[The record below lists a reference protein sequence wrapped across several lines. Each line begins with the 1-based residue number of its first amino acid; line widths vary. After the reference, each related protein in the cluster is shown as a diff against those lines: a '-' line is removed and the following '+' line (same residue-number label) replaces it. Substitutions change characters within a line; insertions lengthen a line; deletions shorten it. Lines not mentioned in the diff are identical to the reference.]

1 MVRGDEIIS
10 AAVCIIDMEAVYS
23 IDMAKD
29 EAATADEE
37 IVVSVQGGAAERFG
51 VLVERYEARLQ
62 RYARKFLLDADE
74 AEDVVQESFIKA
86 YINIRSFDAS
96 RKFSSWIYRIAH
108 NECINAIKKKKGKVM
123 LSLPDFDVLLPHLVA
138 EETTM
143 HEAERKQVREEL
155 DRSLEK
161 LDEKYREPLVL
172 YYFEELDYQEIA
184 DVLGIPT
191 ATVGVRLR
199 RGREALGRMMER
211 DI

>member
-1 MVRGDEIIS
+1 
-10 AAVCIIDMEAVYS
+10 MEAVYS

-29 EAATADEE
+29 DAAITDEQ
-37 IVVSVQGGAAERFG
+37 IVVSVQSGDAERFG

-62 RYARKFLLDADE
+62 RYAKKFLLDADE
-74 AEDVVQESFIKA
+74 AEDVVQEAFIKA
-86 YINIRSFDAS
+86 YINIQSFDAS

-108 NECINAIKKKKGKVM
+108 NECINAIKKKRGKVV

-143 HEAERKQVREEL
+143 HEAERKQIREEL

-161 LDEKYREPLVL
+161 LDAKYREPLVL
-172 YYFEELDYQEIA
+172 YYFEELGYQEIA
-184 DVLGIPT
+184 DVLGVPI

-199 RGREALGRMMER
+199 RGREALGRIMEPNR
-211 DI
+211 